1 MSVIAPQ
8 GRIIARQNEIADVAA
23 LVLDGPDRVVTLT
36 GIGGAGK
43 TTIAVHVA
51 GAVEPELADGAWAVD
66 LAARS
71 AESIAHRTALALGLA
86 DQSREPVA
94 VLEEFVAPRQALLV
108 LDNCE
113 HVVDEVAD
121 LLVALLAA
129 APDLRVLTT
138 SRVPLR
144 VPGERIYAVPPLAV
158 PAPADA
164 SPEDLRG
171 VPSVELFLD
180 RARAGYP
187 GFELTDATAPAVAD
201 ICRRLEGIPLALEV
215 AAGSLIALSVED
227 VRARVAAGVDGSGP
241 ALRGRPE
248 HQRTVQATLD
258 WSVELLPPAE
268 RVLLRRLS
276 VFAGGWTAA
285 AVGPVCSLDGDL
297 ADPVGAL
304 VTLVEH
310 SLVARVGDG
319 ASGRYRLLDPV
330 RQYTAQLLE
339 ASGEGD
345 RVAASHARYHAGVAT
360 ARLSG
365 SLYLSPADIDR
376 IRAEDENCQAA
387 LRWAGG
393 SGAADVE
400 RALLL
405 GLSEYWRVRGLLRV
419 AVGHY
424 EQVLARDGGDAELRV
439 TSLLG
444 VSNAVKFLGD
454 PARALAVAE
463 RARDLAVEE
472 GDLSRTWTALGMV
485 GDARA
490 DLGDLDG
497 ARAAYE
503 EALSLLPPVGAEAAR
518 AFYLANTGDFALRS
532 GDLAEAE
539 DRLERALAVFEAGP
553 RMWFAG
559 RVLVQQGEVAR
570 RRGDLARAE
579 RLVIDGL
586 RRLAVYGAV
595 VEAVP
600 SLEELGRV
608 EADLGQRELATL
620 VLGAASALRD
630 EVALAATP
638 GAKEELETLL
648 GRLRDELGEARFPAA
663 WAMGRATGLDEAV
676 RAAAERVVPR
686 GEVTA
691 ARSTLTPR
699 EWQVAELVSQGLTNR
714 AVAERLGM
722 APGTAR
728 IHVERILAKL
738 GLTSRVQ
745 VATWVVTAGDE
756 RR

>member
-164 SPEDLRG
+164 SPADLRG

-187 GFELTDATAPAVAD
+187 GFALTDATAPAVAD

-258 WSVELLPPAE
+258 WSVDLLPPAE

-285 AVGPVCSLDGDL
+285 AVGPVCALDGDL

-319 ASGRYRLLDPV
+319 TSVRYRLLDPV

-387 LRWAGG
+387 LRWAGE

-454 PARALAVAE
+454 PVRALAVAE

-490 DLGDLDG
+490 DLGDLAG

-503 EALSLLPPVGAEAAR
+503 EALSLLPPVGAEAAH

-559 RVLVQQGEVAR
+559 RVLVQLGEVAR
-570 RRGDLARAE
+570 RRGNLARAE

-586 RRLAVYGAV
+586 RRLAAYGAV

-630 EVALAATP
+630 EVALAAIP

-663 WAMGRATGLDEAV
+663 WSTGRATGLDEVV
-676 RAAAERVVPR
+676 RAAAEHVVPR